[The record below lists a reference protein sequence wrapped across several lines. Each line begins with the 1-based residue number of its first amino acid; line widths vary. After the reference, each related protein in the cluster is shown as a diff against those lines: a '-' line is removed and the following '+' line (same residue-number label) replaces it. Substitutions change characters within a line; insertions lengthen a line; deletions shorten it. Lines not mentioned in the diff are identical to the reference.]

1 MVEGWSVMTFVWMG
15 LCMEKSKRYM
25 YLMHCKE
32 GADCPNAKPEEED
45 DFEEEFEELDDDALE
60 FHTNI
65 WSF

>member
-1 MVEGWSVMTFVWMG
+1 
-15 LCMEKSKRYM
+15 MEKSKRYM

-32 GADCPNAKPEEED
+32 GKDCPNAKNDEGD

-60 FHTNI
+60 FHSNI